1 MIDHGI
7 NLDGG
12 TFLAGGAAQEG
23 DLINRGRHLS
33 AEEVDL
39 EANIVIV
46 ARTGPHHVPSSS
58 LSGHLARRLRSNL
71 PVLKW
76 WPSISV

>member
-1 MIDHGI
+1 MTDLGI
-7 NLDGG
+7 NLDEG
-12 TFLAGGAAQEG
+12 TFLGGGAAQEG
-23 DLINRGRHLS
+23 DLISRGPHLG
-33 AEEVDL
+33 EEEADL

-58 LSGHLARRLRSNL
+58 LSGHLARRLKSNL

-76 WPSISV
+76 WTSISV